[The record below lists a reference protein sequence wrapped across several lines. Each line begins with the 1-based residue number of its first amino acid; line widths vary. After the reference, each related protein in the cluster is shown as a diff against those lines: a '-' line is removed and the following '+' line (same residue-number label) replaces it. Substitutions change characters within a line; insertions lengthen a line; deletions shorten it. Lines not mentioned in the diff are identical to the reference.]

1 MKGNKPAAAVQRRL
15 YPIKEAADYMGFSP
29 LTVRE
34 IIWKGDIPYI
44 KVGPKYFL
52 DITDM
57 DKWIEKSKARFT
69 Y

>member
-1 MKGNKPAAAVQRRL
+1 VKNKRPPDLVHRRL
-15 YPIKEAADYMGFSP
+15 YPIKEAAVYMGFSP
-29 LTVRE
+29 WTVRE
-34 IIWKGDIPYI
+34 IIWKGDIPYV

-57 DKWIEKSKARFT
+57 DKWIEKSKTRFT